1 MFIDEDPGNFII
13 PEDDFEP
20 HLWAGTFVKRE
31 AVYQEPNN
39 PYAPR
44 FIYYVLPQ
52 EVWRIEKLH
61 AINKAIHCGE
71 RKATDEDEL
80 KTGRLLGY
88 SEEQVKVF
96 LCWRQAQRL

>member
-1 MFIDEDPGNFII
+1 
-13 PEDDFEP
+13 
-20 HLWAGTFVKRE
+20 
-31 AVYQEPNN
+31 
-39 PYAPR
+39 
-44 FIYYVLPQ
+44 LPQ
-52 EVWRIEKLH
+52 EPWRIEKLH